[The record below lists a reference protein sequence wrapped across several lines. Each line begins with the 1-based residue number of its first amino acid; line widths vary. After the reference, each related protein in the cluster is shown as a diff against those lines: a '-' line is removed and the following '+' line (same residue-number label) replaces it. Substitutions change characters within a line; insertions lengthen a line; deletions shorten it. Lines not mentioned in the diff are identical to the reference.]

1 MKTIV
6 IDSLESID
14 AAARE
19 FAAALGENRIVAF
32 YGSMGAGKTTFISA
46 LCRYYGV
53 ADDVCSPTFTIVN
66 EYRAADGESI
76 FHFDFYRIDSLREAV
91 DIGFEEYLYSGSLCL
106 IEWPE
111 KVEPLLPE
119 QTLNV
124 RITVAADDSR
134 TIEID
139 NE

>member
-14 AAARE
+14 EAARE